1 MRNSY
6 EEMINI
12 LHKKEAVPNEIFNK
26 VIFSIQ
32 NNQEKQLAKKP
43 TSIMVVLS
51 PLLTSFIV
59 VVMFLGIN
67 GINIRKASEGEF
79 LLKVYDQGYSDKYI
93 LNINEEFIF

>member
-6 EEMINI
+6 EKMIEL
-12 LHKKEAVPNEIFNK
+12 LHKNEAVPDEIFNK

-32 NNQEKQLAKKP
+32 NNQEKRQTKRT
-43 TSIMVVLS
+43 TSIMVALS

-59 VVMFLGIN
+59 VVIFLWII
-67 GINIRKASEGEF
+67 GINIRKASEGDF

>member
-6 EEMINI
+6 EEMIEL
-12 LHKKEAVPNEIFNK
+12 LHTNEAVPDEIFNK

-32 NNQEKQLAKKP
+32 NNQEKQLAKKT